1 MIMLIN
7 GVHCSTSGCG
17 YRRARRCLGQR
28 SVPPSGTSIWAAIFT
43 QCVATKMMQIDLL
56 NTPTGL
62 PRGAGAGRSSPESET
77 TLRGHGYTSEDG
89 ATALTEVLSNAAAQI
104 NKPFEVL
111 PCDQS
116 EQRAETALACAR

>member
-1 MIMLIN
+1 MAFTAPRRDVAIAMPDGALG
-7 GVHCSTSGCG
+7 GV
-17 YRRARRCLGQR
+17 
-28 SVPPSGTSIWAAIFT
+28 P
-43 QCVATKMMQIDLL
+43 CVLPRQHMGGDLYA
-56 NTPTGL
+56 GL

-104 NKPFEVL
+104 NKPFAVL